1 MLCGKS
7 KDGGTGEY
15 MAEVRISSRFERPCA
30 VVEDPRDAL
39 ADAGEREPRHRKV
52 HSLIDKV
59 YDPNNLEEAWQRVWE
74 NRGSAGIDGV
84 TIAAFAEREDELLSG
99 LHERLRKR
107 TYRPQPVKRVAIP
120 KAAGGTR
127 NLGIPSVCDRIVQQA
142 LVQKMNP
149 IFEPLFADCSFG
161 YRPGR
166 SPHKAMR
173 KVWREINEGN
183 LWILDADLKSYF
195 DSVDQDRLVSLICEQ
210 ISDGSVLRLIRS
222 FLEAGVM
229 VDRTWEPTRTGV
241 PQGGVAS
248 PLWSNIYLT
257 PFDHAMT
264 EAGYRLTRFADD
276 FVVICNTRQEAEAA
290 LALAKT
296 FLQEKL
302 GVSLHPEKT
311 RIVHVRDGFEF
322 LGYKI
327 RRGKG
332 LRMAAHKRT
341 TKANPLD
348 LYAIPRARS
357 VDRFKDQI
365 RNLTR
370 RNAPVRLGE
379 VIGAINPIIRGWG
392 NYYRKANVRKLF
404 HQLDGWIE
412 RRLWSFIAKRW
423 RNAAYRK
430 YPTRRLVMEMGL
442 IRLISLVP
450 GITMLLTPVRRPY
463 RKAACGTTAR
473 AV

>member
-1 MLCGKS
+1 
-7 KDGGTGEY
+7 
-15 MAEVRISSRFERPCA
+15 
-30 VVEDPRDAL
+30 
-39 ADAGEREPRHRKV
+39 
-52 HSLIDKV
+52 
-59 YDPNNLEEAWQRVWE
+59 
-74 NRGSAGIDGV
+74 
-84 TIAAFAEREDELLSG
+84 
-99 LHERLRKR
+99 
-107 TYRPQPVKRVAIP
+107 
-120 KAAGGTR
+120 
-127 NLGIPSVCDRIVQQA
+127 
-142 LVQKMNP
+142 
-149 IFEPLFADCSFG
+149 
-161 YRPGR
+161 
-166 SPHKAMR
+166 MR

-327 RRGKG
+327 KRGKG
-332 LRMAAHKRT
+332 LRMAAHQRT

-370 RNAPVRLGE
+370 RNAPVRLSE

-423 RNAAYRK
+423 RNVAYRK
-430 YPTRRLVMEMGL
+430 YPTRRLVTEMGL

-450 GITMLLTPVRRPY
+450 GITMLLTPARRPY
-463 RKAACGTTAR
+463 RKAACGKTAR